1 MKKWLPFWLCLLAL
15 LPAAHAAVEGEL
27 LPPDQAYRF
36 SASVKSAD
44 TVLATWKIA
53 DGYYLYRNKFQF
65 KTDTPGVRLGT
76 PKFPAGTIHH
86 DEFFGNQEVYRHQVV
101 IEIPVQRAANA
112 LNTLHLTVVSQGCAD
127 AGVCYPPQT
136 QTIALSLPPRPAAN
150 TQAPGAQKPG
160 PISQL
165 STLGGSLGLSAN
177 AGQFLAPD
185 KAYVFSAQVL
195 NPAALIARWHIA
207 PGYYLYRDKFQ
218 FKTNTPGVRLG
229 TPKFPAGIIHH
240 DEFFGNQEIYR
251 NQVSVE
257 IPVQRAAGAPA
268 AIHLTAGYQG
278 CADAGVCYP
287 PQTRTIALQL
297 PAAGSA
303 STPPGAT
310 AAATPPPAAQSRAPV
325 SEQDRLTRL
334 LAGHHLPLTLLTFYG
349 LGLLLTFTPCVFPMI
364 PILSSIIAGQG
375 GQGLGTR
382 RAFVLSLIYVLAMA
396 VAYTAA
402 GVIAA
407 LLGKNLQAAFQNPWV
422 LGAFSAVFVLLAL
435 SMFGFYE
442 LRLPSFLHTRLTEVS
457 NRQRGGS
464 ITGVAVMGLLSA
476 LIVSPCVTAPLVG
489 ALVYISQTRDAVLGG
504 LALFALSMGMGT
516 PLLVIGT
523 TEGKFLPKAGP
534 WMNTIKA
541 IFGVVLLA
549 VAIWLLQS
557 VLPTEIIMLLW
568 AGLLIVSAVYMSALE
583 PLKEGISGWRK
594 LWKGLGVVMLIYSAL
609 LLIGVAGG
617 SKSVLQPLQGVG
629 FTQADG
635 PGPAA
640 AAPHGLAF
648 QRVKGL
654 AGLDTALAQ
663 AKAQGKPV
671 MLDFYADWCVS
682 CKELEKYTFS
692 DPGVQQALTGSVLLE
707 ADVTANDAEDQALM
721 KHFGIYGPPAILF
734 FGPDGKERKGY
745 RVVGYMGP
753 QPFRAHV
760 LEALR

>member
-27 LPPDQAYRF
+27 LPPEQAYRF
-36 SASVKSAD
+36 SASVKNAD

-65 KTDTPGVRLGT
+65 KTDTPGVRLGS
-76 PKFPAGTIHH
+76 PKFPSGTIHH
-86 DEFFGNQEVYRHQVV
+86 DEFFGNQEVYRHQVT
-101 IEIPVQRAANA
+101 IEIPVQRATNA
-112 LNTLHLTVVSQGCAD
+112 PNTLHLTVVS
-127 AGVCYPPQT
+127 
-136 QTIALSLPPRPAAN
+136 
-150 TQAPGAQKPG
+150 
-160 PISQL
+160 
-165 STLGGSLGLSAN
+165 
-177 AGQFLAPD
+177 
-185 KAYVFSAQVL
+185 
-195 NPAALIARWHIA
+195 
-207 PGYYLYRDKFQ
+207 
-218 FKTNTPGVRLG
+218 
-229 TPKFPAGIIHH
+229 
-240 DEFFGNQEIYR
+240 
-251 NQVSVE
+251 
-257 IPVQRAAGAPA
+257 
-268 AIHLTAGYQG
+268 QG

-303 STPPGAT
+303 STAPGAT
-310 AAATPPPAAQSRAPV
+310 AAATPAPPAQSRAPV

-375 GQGLGTR
+375 GQGLSTR
-382 RAFVLSLIYVLAMA
+382 RAFVLSLVYVLAMA

-407 LLGKNLQAAFQNPWV
+407 LLGKNLQAAFQDPWV
-422 LGAFSAVFVLLAL
+422 LGTFSAVFVLLAI

-442 LRLPSFLHTRLTEVS
+442 LRLPSFLHTKLTEVS

-464 ITGVAVMGLLSA
+464 IAGVAVMGLLSA

-534 WMNTIKA
+534 WMDTIKA
-541 IFGVVLLA
+541 IFGVVMLA

-557 VLPTEIIMLLW
+557 VLPTEILILLW
-568 AGLLIVSAVYMSALE
+568 AGLLIVSAVYMGALE
-583 PLKEGISGWRK
+583 PLKAGVSGWRK
-594 LWKGLGVVMLIYSAL
+594 LWKGLGVVMMIYSAL

-617 SKSVLQPLQGVG
+617 SKSVLQPLQGIG
-629 FTQADG
+629 FTPTGTTAADG
-635 PGPAA
+635 P
-640 AAPHGLAF
+640 AAPRALPF
-648 QRVKGL
+648 QHIKGL
-654 AGLDTALAQ
+654 AGLDAALAQ

-682 CKELEKYTFS
+682 CKELQQGAFR
-692 DPGVQQALTGSVLLE
+692 DPTVIAALANTRLLE
-707 ADVTANDAEDQALM
+707 ADVTANDAADQALLR
-721 KHFGIYGPPAILF
+721 HFGIYGPPSVMF
-734 FGPDGKERKGY
+734 FDAHGQELKDQ
-745 RVVGYMGP
+745 RVVGYMDA
-753 QPFRAHV
+753 QDFAARV
-760 LEALR
+760 R